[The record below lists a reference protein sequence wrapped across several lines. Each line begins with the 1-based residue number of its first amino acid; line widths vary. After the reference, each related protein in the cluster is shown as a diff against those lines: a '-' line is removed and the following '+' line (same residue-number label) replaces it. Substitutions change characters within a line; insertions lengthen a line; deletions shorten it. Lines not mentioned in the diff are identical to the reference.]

1 MIEERDLVLS
11 NGIHC
16 IADIH
21 SELYAR
27 LKKESQA
34 VTPWVYQKQYGKFVT
49 YFVAV
54 IIFLSLIKKLAF
66 MYYDSSEEFLPE
78 KKNSPTTPSVFLARI
93 MTKLVA
99 FNRYICYRKFPTL
112 IFSYLGIPT
121 SVGTF
126 LVVMATTLYT
136 LLYCFVPHPFYRPC
150 AGFGSPPL
158 SVRAGIMA
166 ISLVSFVFS
175 LSGKINVIGWLVG
188 LSYEKINIYHQWAS
202 ILCLFFSW
210 VHVIPFLRQ
219 ARHEGGYE
227 RMHQRWKA
235 SDMWRSGVP
244 PILFLNLLWLSSLP
258 IARRHFYEI
267 FLQLHWILAVGF
279 YISLFYHVYPELN
292 SHMYLVATIV
302 VWFAQLFY
310 RLAVKGYLR
319 PGRSFMASTIANV
332 SIVGEGCVELIVK
345 DVDMAYSPGQH
356 IFVRTIDKDII
367 SNHPFSIFRS
377 AKYPGGIKMLIRA
390 QKGFSKRLYE
400 SNDDMKKILID
411 GPYGGIERDI
421 RSFTNVYLICSGSGI
436 STCLP
441 FLQKYGPIL
450 HKTNLEVITL
460 DWVVRHREDISWIR
474 DEICTLS
481 NNLRQLFLDGTIVVR
496 IYVCSD
502 STVPGIIKTF
512 PQTAD
517 TASDQSDL
525 AKREKDTEF
534 GQDDTES
541 NSTFDKSNNE
551 YKGLITIIPSKPDLN
566 QVINDYQIG
575 FRNCFICSGSDSL
588 RYTVGNSVAGLQAKV
603 FSNKNVEECYLHS
616 ESFGY

>member
-1 MIEERDLVLS
+1 
-11 NGIHC
+11 
-16 IADIH
+16 
-21 SELYAR
+21 
-27 LKKESQA
+27 
-34 VTPWVYQKQYGKFVT
+34 
-49 YFVAV
+49 
-54 IIFLSLIKKLAF
+54 
-66 MYYDSSEEFLPE
+66 
-78 KKNSPTTPSVFLARI
+78 
-93 MTKLVA
+93 
-99 FNRYICYRKFPTL
+99 
-112 IFSYLGIPT
+112 
-121 SVGTF
+121 
-126 LVVMATTLYT
+126 
-136 LLYCFVPHPFYRPC
+136 
-150 AGFGSPPL
+150 
-158 SVRAGIMA
+158 
-166 ISLVSFVFS
+166 
-175 LSGKINVIGWLVG
+175 
-188 LSYEKINIYHQWAS
+188 
-202 ILCLFFSW
+202 
-210 VHVIPFLRQ
+210 
-219 ARHEGGYE
+219 
-227 RMHQRWKA
+227 
-235 SDMWRSGVP
+235 MWRSGVP

-319 PGRSFMASTIANV
+319 PGRSFMVSTIANV
-332 SIVGEGCVELIVK
+332 SIVSEGCVELIVK
-345 DVDMAYSPGQH
+345 DVEMAYSPGQH

-367 SNHPFSIFRS
+367 SNHPFSIFPS
-377 AKYPGGIKMLIRA
+377 TKYPGGIKMLIRA

-400 SNDDMKKILID
+400 SNDDVKKILID

-441 FLQKYGPIL
+441 FLQKYGPIF

-460 DWVVRHREDISWIR
+460 DWVVRHREDISWIK

-481 NNLRQLFLDGTIVVR
+481 NNLRQLFLDGKIVVR
-496 IYVCSD
+496 IYACSD
-502 STVPGIIKTF
+502 STVPGTIKTL
-512 PQTAD
+512 PQTPD

-588 RYTVGNSVAGLQAKV
+588 RYTVGNSVASLQAKV

>member
-1 MIEERDLVLS
+1 MVEVKDLVLN
-11 NGIHC
+11 NGVRC

-21 SELYAR
+21 SELYAK

-34 VTPWVYQKQYGKFVT
+34 ATPWIYQKEYGKFVT
-49 YFVAV
+49 YFIAV
-54 IIFLSLIKKLAF
+54 IIFLCLIKKLAF

-78 KKNSPTTPSVFLARI
+78 KKDSPITPPELLARI
-93 MTKLVA
+93 MKRLVA

-126 LVVMATTLYT
+126 LVVMAATLYT

-166 ISLVSFVFS
+166 VSLVPFVFS
-175 LSGKINVIGWLVG
+175 LSGKVNVIGWLVG

-227 RMHQRWKA
+227 RMHQQWKA

-244 PILFLNLLWLSSLP
+244 PILFLNLLWLFSLP
-258 IARRHFYEI
+258 VARRYIYEI
-267 FLQLHWILAVGF
+267 FLQVHWILAVGF

-310 RLAVKGYLR
+310 RLAAKGYLR

-332 SIVGEGCVELIVK
+332 SVVGEGCVELIVK
-345 DVDMAYSPGQH
+345 DVEMAYSPGQH
-356 IFVRTIDKDII
+356 IFVRTIDKDVI
-367 SNHPFSIFRS
+367 SSHPFSIFPS
-377 AKYPGGIKMLIRA
+377 AKYPGGVKILIRA
-390 QKGFSKRLYE
+390 QKGFTKRLYE
-400 SNDDMKKILID
+400 SRDEMKKILID
-411 GPYGGIERDI
+411 GPYGGIERNV

-441 FLQKYGPIL
+441 FLQKYGPIF
-450 HKTNLEVITL
+450 HKTNLESITL
-460 DWVVRHREDISWIR
+460 DWLVRHREDISWIE
-474 DEICTLS
+474 DEIYTLS
-481 NNLRQLFLDGTIVVR
+481 NDLRQLFLDGRIVIR
-496 IYVCSD
+496 IYVCSS
-502 STVPGIIKTF
+502 STVPDTTKTLSRI
-512 PQTAD
+512 AD
-517 TASDQSDL
+517 TTSDQSDL
-525 AKREKDTEF
+525 AKKEKGTEF
-534 GQDDTES
+534 GQDNTES
-541 NSTFDKSNNE
+541 SSTLDKSKNE
-551 YKGLITIIPSKPDLN
+551 YKSIVTIISSKPDLN
-566 QVINDYQIG
+566 QVINGYEIG

-588 RYTVGNSVAGLQAKV
+588 RYIVGNSVASLQAKV
-603 FSNKNVEECYLHS
+603 FSSKNVEECYLHS